1 VKRKTLLLD
10 EVLLAEVTRVLG
22 VQSHSAAVN
31 LALAETLRVKKLLEI
46 SNFFGTGIWEGDLS
60 AMRGD
65 RRKRRKNGKA

>member
-1 VKRKTLLLD
+1 MKRKTLLLD